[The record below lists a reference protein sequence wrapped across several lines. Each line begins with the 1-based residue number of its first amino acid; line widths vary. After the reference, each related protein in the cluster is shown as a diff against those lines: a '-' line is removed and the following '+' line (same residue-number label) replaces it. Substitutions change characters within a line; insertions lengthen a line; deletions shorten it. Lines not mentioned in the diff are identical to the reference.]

1 MSGWIDFIE
10 EEVKCPHCGKEL
22 LVQFCEEGDPNR
34 EPVVITGLAGIV
46 NCPTCKKKI
55 EDDDIENQKDEL
67 D

>member
-10 EEVKCPHCGKEL
+10 EVIKCPHCGKEL

-46 NCPTCKKKI
+46 NCKNCKRKI
-55 EDDDIENQKDEL
+55 EDDDIDNQ
-67 D
+67 